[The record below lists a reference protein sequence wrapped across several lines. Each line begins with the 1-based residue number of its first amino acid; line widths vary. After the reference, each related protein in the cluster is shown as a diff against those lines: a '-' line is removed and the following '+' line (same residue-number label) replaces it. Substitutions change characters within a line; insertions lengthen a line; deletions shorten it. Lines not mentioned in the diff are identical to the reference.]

1 MFSGKITTTCSIGV
15 VAAGRTAAGLGEDA
29 LDSEMPI
36 SAAPTTS
43 TPAPAAKDFLPLRNV
58 IRRTWSP
65 FDFVGGPLRRATR
78 PAQPFRERV
87 MHPASDGGKACQEAV
102 TESFLFCDCP
112 FC

>member
-1 MFSGKITTTCSIGV
+1 MFSGKMTTTCSIGV

-58 IRRTWSP
+58 IRRNVFSFLLRGRSFESDAPRPP
-65 FDFVGGPLRRATR
+65 F
-78 PAQPFRERV
+78 FRERV
-87 MHPASDGGKACQEAV
+87 IHPASDGGKACQEAV
-102 TESFLFCDCP
+102 TESLQL
-112 FC
+112 